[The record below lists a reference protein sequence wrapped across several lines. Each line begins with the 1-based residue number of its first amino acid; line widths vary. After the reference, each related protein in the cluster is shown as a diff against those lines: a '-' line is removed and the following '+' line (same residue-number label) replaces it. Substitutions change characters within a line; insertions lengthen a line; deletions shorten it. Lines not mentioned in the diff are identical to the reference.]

1 MPFNLNSDWTIVNP
15 FDEDHQGNM
24 ILFDYANKDSGSALN
39 SYKKQVIATSVSGQ
53 SDTFVPY
60 FKPTHYEDAEI
71 MHELSEKSL
80 FYRIAQIDINE
91 FGDYTGFT
99 SLDSKMTQSTLVN
112 LVSQTRLKNDDYF
125 SRTVMSAGVMK
136 AYNERL
142 HLADIT
148 RSFFSGFDKFT
159 TAEYDASVGSPYTI
173 VVYIKTDSGQR
184 VLVKQ
189 ANDLYKIM
197 NIWFFYPDTRAER
210 VEIYSGGRLR
220 FNIPL
225 TEHRGLN
232 GAYFLDHLP
241 TDNEAL
247 PTGTAKNPP
256 TAINDPEVIKNHLF
270 VSEVDNPFSFISK
283 GDVVVGQGDII
294 GLATQTETLGQEE
307 HGIHPL
313 VVFTKRGIVA
323 MRIDDEGYYSRV
335 DELNREICINK
346 KSITE
351 TDGLVFFV
359 SKKGLMMLNGKQAL
373 CVSEQMNGKTFNTA
387 TLPSLGAGIGTQGA
401 ATYDWATIITAC
413 QGTKTFLD
421 FVRDAS
427 CFISYDYT
435 DKRLLI
441 CNPNC
446 NYVYANG
453 MEDHTVSKVVLPSVM
468 EASVSDYP
476 DNLLRAA
483 TGKQLY
489 TLYGKPREDELSS
502 RQRAFILTRPV
513 KLGGPLT
520 VSSLRE
526 LVNVG
531 DWTAKDSQG
540 HELSC
545 VKTVVWLSDDMHT
558 WHEMASRF
566 GAAARYFRIG
576 LFINMLPVERLSG
589 TIITEQERRTDNL
602 RA

>member
-1 MPFNLNSDWTIVNP
+1 
-15 FDEDHQGNM
+15 
-24 ILFDYANKDSGSALN
+24 
-39 SYKKQVIATSVSGQ
+39 
-53 SDTFVPY
+53 
-60 FKPTHYEDAEI
+60 
-71 MHELSEKSL
+71 
-80 FYRIAQIDINE
+80 
-91 FGDYTGFT
+91 
-99 SLDSKMTQSTLVN
+99 
-112 LVSQTRLKNDDYF
+112 
-125 SRTVMSAGVMK
+125 MSAGVTK

-142 HLADIT
+142 HLADVKRT
-148 RSFFSGFDKFT
+148 FYDGFDKFT
-159 TAEYDASVGSPYTI
+159 TAEYDAAVGSPYTI

-184 VLVKQ
+184 ILVKQ

-313 VVFTKRGIVA
+313 VVFTKRGIVVT
-323 MRIDDEGYYSRV
+323 RVDDEGYYSRV

-351 TDGLVFFV
+351 TDGDVFFV
-359 SKKGLMMLNGKQAL
+359 SKKGLMLLNGKQPV
-373 CVSEQMNGKTFNTA
+373 CVSEKLNGVPFSA
-387 TLPSLGAGIGTQGA
+387 DGIVSLTGNA
-401 ATYDWATIITAC
+401 APWASIITAC
-413 QGTKTFLD
+413 KDWYEDGSHNRITISFLD
-421 FVRDAS
+421 FIRDES
-427 CFISYDYT
+427 CFIAYDYV

-441 CNPNC
+441 SNPNHPFAFAY
-446 NYVYANG
+446 NMADG
-453 MEDHTVSKVVLPSVM
+453 SLSKIVLPSVM

-476 DNLLRAA
+476 DNLLRAT
-483 TGKQLY
+483 TGKYLY
-489 TLYGKPREDELSS
+489 TLYGKPSEDQISS
-502 RQRAFILTRPV
+502 RQRAFILTRPI
-513 KLGGPLT
+513 KMAGPLT

-531 DWTAKDSQG
+531 MWDRGTQQNPLKPVQ
-540 HELSC
+540 
-545 VKTVVWLSDDMHT
+545 TVVWLSDDLLT
-558 WHEMASRF
+558 WHEMSSRF
-566 GAAARYFRIG
+566 GAAAKYFRIG
-576 LFINMLPVERLSG
+576 LFINMLPTERLSG
-589 TIITEQERRTDNL
+589 TIITEQERRTENL